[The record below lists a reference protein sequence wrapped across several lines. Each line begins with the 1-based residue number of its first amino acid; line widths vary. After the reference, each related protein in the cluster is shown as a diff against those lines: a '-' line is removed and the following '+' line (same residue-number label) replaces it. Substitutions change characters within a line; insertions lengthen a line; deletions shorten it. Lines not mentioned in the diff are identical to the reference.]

1 MADINNRIAKL
12 PNNKINNSTIS
23 NKSNNKTKNTNSI
36 SKKAQNTIKQINS
49 KKLVNNFV
57 EKYNN
62 TSKPVES
69 NTNNKF
75 LISENMATIVL
86 GIIAF
91 SFIVIGVYLYYKSG
105 DSIKRGKTYLG
116 EDLLSYQPLFKM
128 EVDKIEPCIER
139 CEKDTLC
146 TGISYNKDELQCLG
160 TSKGR
165 LREDEPNQIAWI
177 KDTKKET
184 HLKQLTLVGFT
195 KSSKIIQPKDIPKPK
210 LPHQFIYSFYLYLND
225 FYENQGV
232 WRHIFHKGNDMV
244 RLNTPNWEDI
254 VKEIPDQSIGVW
266 LAPFH
271 NNIRIALTTLQ
282 NLNRDTKVYQHANKQ
297 EYLSMS
303 QTQSMP
309 NVFLTDVPSGPKKDT
324 NRASQRTNDARPD
337 YQKNLE
343 YVDITSIPVKKLTHL
358 TILVN
363 ETIMEIYLNSKLHK
377 VVELQGYPEFNS
389 GKITILHPTSTN
401 VDILD
406 LKYIPGNVKYPEIKK
421 LYDNK
426 NELTQKYV

>member
-1 MADINNRIAKL
+1 MSDINNRIAKL
-12 PNNKINNSTIS
+12 PNNKVNNKINT
-23 NKSNNKTKNTNSI
+23 KSNDKGKNANSI

-62 TSKPVES
+62 TSKPVE
-69 NTNNKF
+69 NNNNGKF

-91 SFIVIGVYLYYKSG
+91 SFIAIGVYLYYKSG
-105 DSIKRGKTYLG
+105 DNIKRGKTYLG

-184 HLKQLTLVGFT
+184 QLKQLTLVGFT

-244 RLNTPNWEDI
+244 KLNTPNWEDI
-254 VKEIPDQSIGVW
+254 AKEIPDQSVGVW

-297 EYLSMS
+297 EYLSID

-343 YVDITSIPVKKLTHL
+343 YVDITNIPVKKLTHL
-358 TILVN
+358 TISVN

-389 GKITILHPTSTN
+389 GSMSILHPTATN
-401 VDILD
+401 TDILD
-406 LKYIPGNVKYPEIKK
+406 LKFIPGSLKYPEIKK